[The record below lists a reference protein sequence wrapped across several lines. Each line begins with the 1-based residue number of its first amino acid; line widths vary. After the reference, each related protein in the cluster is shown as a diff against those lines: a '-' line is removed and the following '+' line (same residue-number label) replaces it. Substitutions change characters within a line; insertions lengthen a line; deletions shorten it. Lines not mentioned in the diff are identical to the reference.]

1 VSAATFSNDGF
12 LVLEACEDYEQV
24 LSLVVKPGYP
34 EDGILEFPDDRD
46 IRTVFRSRKEA
57 REAIERTTHYARAF
71 GRYEGFNA
79 LPCAKHCRVV
89 PVRSVTFKKEKA

>member
-1 VSAATFSNDGF
+1 M
-12 LVLEACEDYEQV
+12 VLEYCDDFEQV

-34 EDGILEFPDDRD
+34 EDGILEYADDRD
-46 IRTVFRSRKEA
+46 VRTVFRSRKEA

-79 LPCAKHCRVV
+79 LPSAKICRVV
-89 PVRSVTFKKEKA
+89 PVRSVTFKKEDDR